1 MEEENIIKNINIKNY
16 IKIFLLKKNIFTKI
30 KIYYNNNNINKI
42 DNINKINNINKI
54 KNNDN
59 NNNNTKKKYITN

>member
-1 MEEENIIKNINIKNY
+1 MDEENIIKNINIKNY

-42 DNINKINNINKI
+42 DNINKINNKIN
-54 KNNDN
+54 NR
-59 NNNNTKKKYITN
+59 

>member
-30 KIYYNNNNINKI
+30 KIYYNNNN
-42 DNINKINNINKI
+42 
-54 KNNDN
+54 N
-59 NNNNTKKKYITN
+59 NNNNYNYKIIIAT